1 MTQKNKVAWLESQYL
16 FPHHFQQQE
25 RYLEGII
32 QDRTAPIRPYVW
44 GFMNLEIDSGML
56 ADGQVGL
63 SMASGIMSDGTPFS
77 LPEEAVLPN
86 PVALSPQIKDTL
98 LYLVLPRYQSGARY
112 IDIENKGDMITRYQV
127 HSADVYDYSSASAS
141 AVAVDTATLRFRIVP
156 EYEDLGG
163 YAALPIARVR
173 EVTQEG
179 AIVLDKAF
187 IPPHLSVKQNDLL
200 NSYLND
206 VIGLLQ
212 QRGEALAMRFIES
225 NQASGSSAI
234 ADFLLLQL
242 VNRYEPRIRHMKNIS
257 LLHPE
262 DLYMELLGL
271 MGELATF
278 TTNGKRPVDTKVYNH
293 NDLYTCFYSLMKN
306 INSHLSAV
314 LEQTAISM
322 PVEERQYGI
331 RVARISDRNLL
342 SNSRFILAIK
352 ADVSTDVIRDQ
363 LPDHT
368 KIGAV
373 ETIRDLVNN
382 QLPGVGLTAL
392 PVAPREI
399 PYHAGCVYF
408 ELDAQ
413 GSQWQ
418 QFRNAGGFAFHVA
431 GEFPNLE
438 MEFWAIRQ

>member
-25 RYLEGII
+25 RYLEGMI
-32 QDRTAPIRPYVW
+32 QDRCSPIRPYVW
-44 GFMNLEIDSGML
+44 GFLDLEIDSGL
-56 ADGQVGL
+56 LSDGQVGL
-63 SMASGIMSDGTPFS
+63 TMARGILPDGTPFS
-77 LPEEAVLPN
+77 LPDEAVLPD
-86 PVALSPQIKDTL
+86 PVALSPQTKNTL

-112 IDIENKGDMITRYQV
+112 IDIENKGDMITRYQL
-127 HSADVYDYSSASAS
+127 HTADVYDYSNDGSN
-141 AVAVDTATLRFRIVP
+141 AVSVDTATLHFRIVP
-156 EYEDLGG
+156 EYEDIGG

-179 AIVLDKAF
+179 AILLDKAH
-187 IPPHLSVKQNDLL
+187 IPPSLSVKQNDLL
-200 NSYLND
+200 SSYMND

-234 ADFLLLQL
+234 ADFMLLQL
-242 VNRYEPRIRHMKNIS
+242 INRYEPRIRHMKTIS
-257 LLHPE
+257 QLHPE
-262 DLYMELLGL
+262 ELYIELLGL

-278 TTNGKRPVDTKVYNH
+278 TTNGKRPIETPVYKH
-293 NDLYTCFYSLMKN
+293 NDLYTSFYSLMKN
-306 INSHLSAV
+306 LNSHLSAV
-314 LEQTAISM
+314 LEQTAIAL

-331 RVARISDRNLL
+331 RVARISDRSLI
-342 SNSRFILAIK
+342 SKSRFVLAVK
-352 ADVSTDVIRDQ
+352 ADISTDIIRDQ
-363 LPDHT
+363 LPSHA

-382 QLPGVGLTAL
+382 QLPGVAISAL

-408 ELDAQ
+408 ELDTH
-413 GSQWQ
+413 GEQWQ